1 MLSLS
6 HVLFTNSCNR
16 LNSFHCHSTVKGILE
31 MPSHTSSWTLHQ
43 SSYSINYIHI
53 CSLLLHL
60 VSYPVSTSSVAH
72 NPSSNFHHFSRAL
85 QYLHLQTS
93 CTSGAVCPMSTLHC
107 NNRLKSL
114 SQDCISHTRSST
126 SARFILHLTPRP
138 VSTVPY
144 IKRVKFHRRERCIY
158 SSSLTVCNNVCR
170 LHP

>member
-1 MLSLS
+1 MLFLS

-72 NPSSNFHHFSRAL
+72 TPSSNFHHFNRAL

-93 CTSGAVCPMSTLHC
+93 CTSGAVSPMSTLHC
-107 NNRLKSL
+107 YSRLKSL

-126 SARFILHLTPRP
+126 STSKAASSFYSRLYQQSQISSSWMLHLF
-138 VSTVPY
+138 
-144 IKRVKFHRRERCIY
+144 III
-158 SSSLTVCNNVCR
+158 NR
-170 LHP
+170 L

>member
-1 MLSLS
+1 MLFLS

-60 VSYPVSTSSVAH
+60 VSYPVSTSSVTY
-72 NPSSNFHHFSRAL
+72 NPSSNFHHFNRAL

-93 CTSGAVCPMSTLHC
+93 CTSGAVSPMSTLHY
-107 NNRLKSL
+107 NSRLRSL
-114 SQDCISHTRSST
+114 SQDCISHTRSSK
-126 SARFILHLTPRP
+126 SARFILNLTPRP
-138 VSTVPY
+138 VSTVPF
-144 IKRVKFHRRERCIY
+144 IKRVKFYRRERCIY
-158 SSSLTVCNNVCR
+158 SSSFTVCNYVCR